1 MPLPGNPVNEACQRI
16 EKALSKHFN
25 ETTAPKPVL
34 EAIQAGV
41 DMYNN
46 YTGKAKC
53 LNLGKFEY
61 VLLNLKSYFKFGS
74 IANKRCQITPAQ
86 KI

>member
-53 LNLGKFEY
+53 LELGKFEY
-61 VLLNLKSYFKFGS
+61 LFWITYFFTFWQQIKCK
-74 IANKRCQITPAQ
+74 KRMDLMRV
-86 KI
+86 

>member
-53 LNLGKFEY
+53 LELGKFEY
-61 VLLNLKSYFKFGS
+61 VYFFG
-74 IANKRCQITPAQ
+74 Q
-86 KI
+86 KISNII

>member
-53 LNLGKFEY
+53 LELGKFEY
-61 VLLNLKSYFKFGS
+61 VYFFRQNIS
-74 IANKRCQITPAQ
+74 NII
-86 KI
+86 